1 MKKTR
6 ISTHE
11 MVLCAMFVALMAV
24 GAFIKIMLPIG
35 PFAVTF
41 SLQFFFALL
50 AGFILGSF
58 LGGLSVTVYLIVGL
72 CGIPIFAH
80 GGGPAYLL
88 KPTFGFLIGFAAA
101 AFVTGLIME
110 KFRSSDYKTFLFAA
124 FCGEMVYYLCGL
136 VYYYIMFNFLVNTDG
151 ASIGVVEL
159 IQVWFLSTVVPDFVL
174 CVLAS
179 LVAVKLKKILKNTD
193 LLPDRLANNKP
204 MGR

>member
-1 MKKTR
+1 MENRR

-11 MVLCAMFVALMAV
+11 LVYCAMFVALMAV

-50 AGFILGSF
+50 AGFILGSR
-58 LGGLSVTVYLIVGL
+58 LGLLSVTVYLIIGL

-101 AFVTGLIME
+101 AFVAGFVLERLKKSTCPAYIL
-110 KFRSSDYKTFLFAA
+110 AA

-159 IQVWFLSTVVPDFVL
+159 IEVWFLSTVIPDFVL
-174 CVLAS
+174 CMLSA

-193 LLPDRLANNKP
+193 LLLDNMRKSSSDR
-204 MGR
+204 